1 MAEKDFI
8 ERNYAASEQT
18 VKPEIGNIQYESP
31 AVNDENH
38 PLEINEECALKTGTE
53 RFRQK
58 LAEQPLQSFLSAKDS
73 PEGVAMIYYQAM
85 YTQTHWQVSAN

>member
-38 PLEINEECALKTGTE
+38 PLGSAQFSLSVRNKRSFWNS
-53 RFRQK
+53 RFD
-58 LAEQPLQSFLSAKDS
+58 A
-73 PEGVAMIYYQAM
+73 I
-85 YTQTHWQVSAN
+85 